1 MQLLPC
7 SVFFVGYTISNI
19 AGGYL
24 ATRYTAKLVLGLG
37 VLVWS
42 AFTIA
47 TPLAAASGDIFTL
60 LACRTLMGVGE
71 GVTFPAIQHLTSS
84 WVPRRQRSRANS
96 LVYSGDAGREVTA
109 QLAGNQ
115 RHSACCSVALQG
127 DVLGGTAATA
137 GLSRPLPLQR
147 ASQPPAAC
155 CGACWGTLKQQLW
168 GA

>member
-1 MQLLPC
+1 MQLPPC

-47 TPLAAASGDIFTL
+47 TPLAAANGDIYTL
-60 LACRTLMGVGE
+60 LACRMLMGAGE

-96 LVYSGDAGREVTA
+96 LVY
-109 QLAGNQ
+109 AGN
-115 RHSACCSVALQG
+115 
-127 DVLGGTAATA
+127 A
-137 GLSRPLPLQR
+137 G
-147 ASQPPAAC
+147 AV
-155 CGACWGTLKQQLW
+155 W
-168 GA
+168 

>member
-1 MQLLPC
+1 MQTLPCSAFMLCCTMTNLIGGSLLPLMALPSPALRHQLLPHFAA
-7 SVFFVGYTISNI
+7 SSSSNI

-47 TPLAAASGDIFTL
+47 TPLAAANGDIYTL
-60 LACRTLMGVGE
+60 LACRMLMGAGE

-96 LVYSGDAGREVTA
+96 LVYSGDAGAVR
-109 QLAGNQ
+109 
-115 RHSACCSVALQG
+115 
-127 DVLGGTAATA
+127 
-137 GLSRPLPLQR
+137 
-147 ASQPPAAC
+147 
-155 CGACWGTLKQQLW
+155 
-168 GA
+168 